1 MCNLFIEPENNH
13 HPKKNGQRKMK
24 LKSRLLFS
32 TAVYVSCAP
41 QCVQCYLLL
50 LHFSTRF
57 NRYFISISIKFF
69 SLFCFSWSIPITYLF
84 CADRTG
90 CWCRWKT
97 MSGNEKK
104 MLDKMKQSFSEIK
117 AAHWKLFNQNLSGC
131 NGLNKSVLTSIV
143 IFAAH

>member
-1 MCNLFIEPENNH
+1 MNQKIITTQKRTTNVKWNSSHVYCSPPRCMLVALRNVCNVIYSFYIFPHASIVILF
-13 HPKKNGQRKMK
+13 
-24 LKSRLLFS
+24 LFLL
-32 TAVYVSCAP
+32 
-41 QCVQCYLLL
+41 
-50 LHFSTRF
+50 
-57 NRYFISISIKFF
+57 NFF